1 MKDYNKKNNQDTKG
15 NTIYEEENEIGKMPI
30 NDLRDSVM
38 NSIDINNKTKNDLL
52 FNDSIEEIEKKD
64 SVMSSFLSK
73 DI

>member
-1 MKDYNKKNNQDTKG
+1 MKEYNKKNNQDTKG

-52 FNDSIEEIEKKD
+52 FNDSIDEIEKKD